1 MSDAIQMRQAHFKG
15 KFPIEAYGG
24 GGFRFAETSH
34 KGALLCA
41 PSGFY
46 SANLVSANIMC
57 EDLQQIIDISSEIEI
72 LLIGTG
78 LDIVPINVA
87 AKTLLKKHSI
97 STDIMNTGAAV
108 RTYNIL
114 LAEDRAVA
122 ALLYPV

>member
-1 MSDAIQMRQAHFKG
+1 MSNAIEMRQAHFKG
-15 KFPIEAYGG
+15 KSPIEAYGA

-46 SANLVSANIMC
+46 SV
-57 EDLQQIIDISSEIEI
+57 DLTSCYIDSQDLNQIIALREEIEI

-78 LDIVPINVA
+78 INIVPISIE
-87 AKTLLKKHSI
+87 AKALLNKHNI

-114 LAEDRAVA
+114 LSEDRAVA